1 MCLAKNGGT
10 ENVVSRQDVAK
21 YGNIPSHFLA
31 KIAQQLS
38 RAGIIEILQGA
49 KGGYRLLISPEDLSL
64 LDVIEAIIGEIF
76 LNDCVIRPESC
87 QASSSCA
94 VNNVWMQA
102 RDQLRQTLSQVNFA
116 KLLEEESCCILPNE
130 ILSVQEE
137 NSA

>member
-1 MCLAKNGGT
+1 MCLARNDGT
-10 ENVVSRQDVAK
+10 ETVVSRQVVADC
-21 YGNIPSHFLA
+21 GDIPSHFLA

-49 KGGYRLLISPEDLSL
+49 RGGYRLLVPPEKLSL

-87 QASSSCA
+87 HASSSCA

-102 RDQLRQTLSQVNFA
+102 RDQLRKTLAGVTFA
-116 KLLEEESCCILPNE
+116 KLVEEESCCVLQNKITPATERKN
-130 ILSVQEE
+130 I
-137 NSA
+137 